1 MPDILEHFPAKYAP
15 RQMQKDLMARI
26 GGALESGHKRIILSA
41 PTGIGKS
48 LIAAAFASSFED
60 SFVVTA
66 SKHLQDQYRRDLE
79 FLLPV
84 KGKSNFACPKL
95 MQIEKVSTEGRAFKN
110 GLTCDKGACIETV
123 QTETGSKQRPCP
135 FKPTIAQV
143 RDRVPG
149 EWCPYYVQKYAA
161 LTGKHSLWNYAS
173 YLQAVKY
180 NRRVFAEYLS
190 REASVFDEAHKLED
204 QIVDF
209 VGVDVYAG
217 PASEAGINMEGYD
230 SEDIGVLLGILEKM
244 ESHYR
249 GRIEEAE
256 KRAEPGDADAEER
269 IYKMTARAER
279 ISASISDV
287 EQDPSNFVVGR
298 PQTWPDGRFRSVSAK
313 PVDISKYV
321 GDFLVTP
328 LQMFMSATIDKN
340 SFCENTG
347 IPRDEVAVVDAP
359 RSPFPL
365 EARRVVFEDVRSL
378 SSRSSDQDKAAV
390 VDAIDRVMTEHA
402 GERGLV
408 LTSSIS
414 WCRQIKDGLSPANA
428 ARVRICHSKNPD
440 GRTQDEIIDEH
451 AGTPGSV
458 LLSSSLWEGVDLKDD
473 LSRFQIIAKA
483 PYPSLSER
491 RVAVKMRRFPRW
503 YSSQT
508 LTKMLQGMGRSVRGE
523 GDRAVTYV
531 LDEAAHRVILRGVDM
546 VPRAYH
552 DALGLAA

>member
-1 MPDILEHFPAKYAP
+1 
-15 RQMQKDLMARI
+15 MAEIDER
-26 GGALESGHKRIILSA
+26 LRSGYKRIILSA

-48 LIAAAFASSFED
+48 LIAAAFARSFED

-66 SKHLQDQYRRDLE
+66 SKHLQDQYRRDLR

-95 MQIEKVSTEGRAFKN
+95 MRAEGVSTEGRAMKA

-123 QTETGSKQRPCP
+123 QTESGTRQRACK
-135 FKPTIAQV
+135 FKPTMAQV
-143 RDRVPG
+143 KDGTGG
-149 EWCPYYVQKYAA
+149 EWCPYYLQKYAA

-180 NRRVFAEYLS
+180 NRKVFAEYLS
-190 REASVFDEAHKLED
+190 REATVFDEAHKLEE

-217 PASEAGINMEGYD
+217 PAAEAGINMEGYD
-230 SEDIGVLLGILEKM
+230 SEDVGVLLGVLEKI

-249 GRIEEAE
+249 AQIEESE
-256 KRAEPGDADAEER
+256 RRADPGDADAEER
-269 IYKMTARAER
+269 IYKMTARADR
-279 ISASISDV
+279 MAASILDV
-287 EQDPSNFVVGR
+287 KGDPSNFVVGR
-298 PQTWPDGRFRSVSAK
+298 AQTWPDGRFRSVSAK
-313 PVDISKYV
+313 PVDISGYV
-321 GDFLVTP
+321 GDFIVTP
-328 LQMFMSATIDKN
+328 RQMFMSATIDKG

-347 IPRDEVAVVDAP
+347 IPADEVAVVDAP

-378 SSRSSDQDKAAV
+378 SSRSSEQDRAAV
-390 VDAIDRVMTEHA
+390 VAAVDRIMSEHA

-408 LTSSIS
+408 LTSSVS
-414 WCRQIKDGLSPANA
+414 WCRQIHAGLSADNA
-428 ARVRICHSKNPD
+428 RRARICHSRNPD
-440 GRTQDEIIDEH
+440 GRTQDQIMDEH

-531 LDEAAHRVILRGVDM
+531 LDEAAHRVILRGADM
-546 VPRAYH
+546 VPKSYR